1 MLRRL
6 YDYTMGLASRPQ
18 AKTFLGGIAFVES
31 SVFPIPP
38 DVMLIPMVLANR
50 KEAWKIAFICSVFS
64 VLGGVFGY
72 LIGIFFFDLV
82 GGEIIEFYGYTDK
95 FLRFTEAYDE
105 WGVWIVGFFG
115 LTPFP
120 YKVITIASGAAKLN
134 FAIFIFASVLSR
146 SARFF
151 LVAWLL
157 QKYGEP
163 IRLFIEKYLGLLT
176 VAFFLV
182 LFGTFVLLRYWV

>member
-6 YDYTMGLASRPQ
+6 YDYTMGLAAHRQ
-18 AKTFLGGIAFVES
+18 AKTLLGGVAFIES

-38 DVMLIPMVLANR
+38 DVMLIPMVLAKR
-50 KEAWKIAFICSVFS
+50 SEAWKIAFICSVFS

-72 LIGIFFFDLV
+72 AIGLFFLQ
-82 GGEIIEFYGYTDK
+82 IIGDAIIAFYGYEDK
-95 FLRFTEAYDE
+95 FQRFVAAYDE
-105 WGVWIVGFFG
+105 WGGWIVAFFG

-120 YKVITIASGAAKLN
+120 YKVITIASGAAQLN
-134 FAIFIFASVLSR
+134 LMVFMIASVLSR

-157 QKYGEP
+157 MKYGEP
-163 IRLFIEKYLGLLT
+163 IRTFIEKYLGLLT
-176 VAFFLV
+176 IVFFIL
-182 LFGTFVLLRYWV
+182 LFGSFVVLKYLL

>member
-1 MLRRL
+1 
-6 YDYTMGLASRPQ
+6 MGLASRPQ
-18 AKTFLGGIAFVES
+18 AKTFLGGVAFAES
-31 SVFPIPP
+31 SIFPIPP
-38 DVMLIPMVLANR
+38 DVMLIPMVLARR
-50 KEAWKIAFICSVFS
+50 KEAWKIAFICSIFS

-82 GGEIIEFYGYTDK
+82 GGEIIDFYGYTDK

-105 WGVWIVGFFG
+105 WGGWIVAFFG

-134 FAIFIFASVLSR
+134 FAIFMFASVLSR

-157 QKYGEP
+157 YKYGEP
-163 IRLFIEKYLGLLT
+163 IRVFIEKYLGLLT
-176 VAFFLV
+176 FAFFIV
-182 LFGTFVLLRYWV
+182 LFGTFVLLKYLV